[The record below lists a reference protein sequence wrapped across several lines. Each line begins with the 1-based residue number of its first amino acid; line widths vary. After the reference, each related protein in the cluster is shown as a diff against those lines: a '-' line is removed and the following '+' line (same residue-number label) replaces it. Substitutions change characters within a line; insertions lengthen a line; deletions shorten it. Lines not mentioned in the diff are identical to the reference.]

1 MKIFQKICTFF
12 FPWPIRRRLLNKWFG
27 FKIHRTA
34 HIGLAWIF
42 PKELEMALGAKID
55 HFTVAINLDKISLGA
70 LSSIGRGNW
79 ITGFPTKTASPH
91 FKHQPD
97 RKAELIIGEYSA
109 VTKKH
114 HLDCTNQ
121 IIIGNFSTIAGYNS
135 QLLTHSIDVIEN
147 RQNSAPIHIG
157 HYTFV
162 GTNVVILGGAS
173 LPDYSVLGAKSL
185 LNKSLDTN
193 WVLYGGVPAREIQAL
208 PRDAKYFLRKDG
220 FVY

>member
-1 MKIFQKICTFF
+1 MVLKICTFF
-12 FPWPIRRRLLNKWFG
+12 FPWVIRRILLNKWFG
-27 FKIHRTA
+27 FNIDRTA
-34 HIGLAWIF
+34 HIGLAWVF
-42 PKELEMALGAKID
+42 PENLVMAAGAKID
-55 HFTVAINLDKISLGA
+55 HFTVAIHLDKID
-70 LSSIGRGNW
+70 LSFNASIGRGNW

-121 IIIGNFSTIAGYNS
+121 IIIGHHATIAGYAS
-135 QLLTHSIDVIEN
+135 QFLTHSIDVIEN

-157 HYTFV
+157 NYTFI
-162 GTNVVILGGAS
+162 GTNVVVLGGAK
-173 LPDYSVLGAKSL
+173 LPDYCVLGAKSL
-185 LNKSLDTN
+185 LNKKLEKTFI
-193 WVLYGGVPAREIQAL
+193 LYGGVPAREIQTL
-208 PRDAKYFLRKDG
+208 PADAKYFLRIDG